1 MRLKSSA
8 ILIVP
13 DYDFTTGLKLRYL
26 ALIGSFVLS
35 LNPDT

>member
-1 MRLKSSA
+1 M
-8 ILIVP
+8 LIVP
-13 DYDFTTGLKLRYL
+13 DYDFTKGLELGYL